1 MADVAITEEQSK
13 ALTVYGIQGEPVRI
27 FDYFENVNY
36 TALVR
41 WNFLYTVNPL
51 LQWSDAG
58 VFYTSAVDEVLF
70 TGKTPVN
77 FAEWENVYRIRY
89 AKLANTIFGRLYIE
103 DDNLNNIANFE
114 IRPNSDA
121 YDYWTTDRS
130 GGHGNTAL
138 YLIMTT
144 GINSNG
150 DPTATIGFACE
161 INADRK
167 MEYPIIN
174 SYQYVTD
181 LNGWSLGLE
190 GSYVQWLYGLTVDE
204 EGEAPEGT
212 TGGGGGDYF
221 RPDYEIPIPSLP
233 TFSVIDTGFATL
245 YQMTRQQLAD
255 LATFLWSPNF
265 YDNVIKN
272 LQSPIENI
280 IFLGVV
286 PIENIQTALDTVV
299 IGNVASGIQCAKV
312 QKTYYEINC
321 GTLDVSEYYKTFADY
336 ETNISIF
343 LPYIGV
349 QTLDVNDI
357 MAGKITV
364 VYHVDVFSGECVC
377 FLLCYTGKAWHVL
390 HSYNGNILTTYPING
405 SNFMGVYSG
414 LLNSVASFATG
425 NVMGGVNALINTK
438 PTTQRSGQLKGVA
451 GMLGIQKPYLIYDT
465 PEYFTSN
472 KYRDYKG
479 NVSNLSRK
487 VNEFKGFLKGTT
499 NGSKIYNIN
508 CTDTERQMI
517 LDAINNGIFVNELVS
532 RET

>member
-1 MADVAITEEQSK
+1 MADVAINENQSK

-36 TALVR
+36 SGLIR
-41 WNFLYTVNPL
+41 SNFLYTVNPI

-58 VFYTSAVDEVLF
+58 AFYLDSVDEILF
-70 TGKTPVN
+70 VAKEPVDITGYEGVN
-77 FAEWENVYRIRY
+77 TIRY
-89 AKLANTIFGRLYIE
+89 VKPAQSSSGNIIIE
-103 DDNLNNIANFE
+103 DIDGVELW
-114 IRPNSDA
+114 RVLVTPNGDL
-121 YDYWTTDRS
+121 YDYWTTDRI

-138 YLIMTT
+138 YLIFAT

-150 DPTATIGFACE
+150 DYTASLGFACE
-161 INADRK
+161 INSDRK
-167 MEYPIIN
+167 LEHTSISAYG
-174 SYQYVTD
+174 YVCD
-181 LNGWSLGLE
+181 LNGWQLGLE
-190 GSYVQWLYGLTVDE
+190 ESYVQFLYGLTVDE

-364 VYHVDVFSGECVC
+364 VYHVDIFSGECVC

-414 LLNSVASFATG
+414 LLNSVVSFATG
-425 NVMGGVNALINTK
+425 NVMGGVNALMNTK

-465 PEYFTSN
+465 PEYFVSN